1 MDRGRVGGKVAL
13 VTGGA
18 SGIGAATARV
28 LVGEGASVVL
38 TDVADGY
45 SVAAGIGENA
55 RFHPHDVTLDQSW
68 TETVAF
74 TIDTFGYLDVLVN
87 CAGIFPSGSIE
98 DTTLSAWQQ
107 VLDVNLKGTFYGCR
121 QAVRHMKD
129 DRGGSIVNLSSVS
142 GLVGDSE
149 HVGYD
154 ASKGA
159 VRLLTKSVA
168 LWCANCSYPIRCNS
182 VHPGII
188 DTPMVN
194 NHIES
199 HPDPKAERRRWE
211 SYMAVGGMGA
221 PEEVGY
227 MILYLAS
234 DESRLVTGSELVI
247 DGAET
252 AR

>member
-1 MDRGRVGGKVAL
+1 MKGARLAGKVAL
-13 VTGGA
+13 VSGAA

-28 LVGEGASVVL
+28 LAAEGARVVL
-38 TDVADGY
+38 TDIADGH
-45 SVAAGIGENA
+45 AIATDIGDNA
-55 RFHPHDVTLDQSW
+55 RFHSHDVISDQSW
-68 TETVAF
+68 TEVMAF
-74 TIDTFGYLDVLVN
+74 TTATFGHLDVLVN
-87 CAGIFPSGSIE
+87 CAGILFKGTIE
-98 DTTLSAWQQ
+98 ETALADWQR

-142 GLVGDSE
+142 GMVGSVDMCA
-149 HVGYD
+149 YD

-168 LWCANCSYPIRCNS
+168 LWCAERSYPIRCNS

-199 HPDPKAERRRWE
+199 QPDPIAERQRWE

-221 PEEVGY
+221 PEEVGHL
-227 MILYLAS
+227 ILYLAC